1 MAELPRYRESGLVSG
16 DIPRLD
22 FANLRESAQG
32 MASISGALDRLSQF
46 AFGEAK
52 KEEDKVNKMTAIQ
65 VRTELEGVVQ
75 KKMADLNVLVETGQL
90 SDFNRIQTEVQAL
103 TGLADGLKD
112 LDIDQANGLITS
124 IRTSG
129 KALLAKSSD
138 ILVKNYQAG
147 LQGKVNDL
155 NKDYSLTLQT
165 ALEADPSVENFDYV
179 KKLAG
184 GHVFSVAVQAGNADQ
199 AMKNFQEAA
208 TKARDN
214 VLAKHFLSA
223 EFATKPSEA
232 LAKLST
238 GDAGKYSQIW
248 ASIPEED
255 KDKITQRI
263 LKQSADIYGQQ
274 EREKNLAKEA
284 AKAEGLNIRE
294 QYFRGQLSPNQAVSR
309 LKAIGDISPE
319 EMKAILTGD
328 RPGNDELNGRLESLV
343 DQGRLGEDG
352 IDSYAKSGAISWKQA
367 NGLKKLARGADKDYN
382 QAISLINARLG
393 VPDPMTPG
401 FRNERKLAA
410 DAKAEFISRRAIAV
424 QNGEAFNPV
433 ETAEL
438 VIKNVKNSDTAK
450 QIAEDRKRLSDKLD
464 ALGIRFNDNLTE
476 DALNRMESFQK
487 APKRDQQKIKDL
499 LKLVRGE

>member
-1 MAELPRYRESGLVSG
+1 M
-16 DIPRLD
+16 
-22 FANLRESAQG
+22 ANLG
-32 MASISGALDRLSQF
+32 NALDRLSQF

-52 KEEDKVNKMTAIQ
+52 KEQDRVNKLTAIQ
-65 VRTELEGVVQ
+65 VRTELESEVQ
-75 KKMADLNVLVETGQL
+75 KRMAELNVKVETNQL
-90 SDFNRIQTEVQAL
+90 SDFNAIKTEVQAL
-103 TGLADGLKD
+103 SGLADGLKD
-112 LDIDQANGLITS
+112 LDIDQANGLLGS

-129 KALLAKSSD
+129 KALLAKSSE

-147 LQGKVNDL
+147 LQVQVNEL

-165 ALEADPSVENFDYV
+165 ALEAEPEPETFDYV
-179 KKLAG
+179 KGLARR
-184 GHVFSVAVQAGNADQ
+184 HVYSVGAQANNVDKAMAD
-199 AMKNFQEAA
+199 FDVAA
-208 TKARDN
+208 TQARDN

-238 GDAGKYSQIW
+238 GDAGRYSKIW
-248 ASIPEED
+248 ATMPEDQKEKVTD
-255 KDKITQRI
+255 RI
-263 LKQSADIYGQQ
+263 LKQSANIYQQQ

-294 QYFRGQLSPNQAVSR
+294 DYFMGKISGQTAVKR
-309 LKAIGDISPE
+309 LKTIGDISPE

-367 NGLKKLARGADKDYN
+367 NGLKKLSRGADKDYN

-464 ALGIRFNDNLTE
+464 ELGIRFNDNLTE
-476 DALNRMESFQK
+476 DALNRMASFQK
-487 APKRDQQKIKDL
+487 APKRDQQRIKDL
-499 LKLVRGE
+499 LKTVRGE

>member
-1 MAELPRYRESGLVSG
+1 MARLPRYQESGLVSG

-22 FANLRESAQG
+22 FANLREESQN
-32 MASISGALDRLSQF
+32 MANIGNALDRLSQF

-52 KEEDKVNKMTAIQ
+52 KEQDRVNKLTAIQ
-65 VRTELEGVVQ
+65 VRTELESEVQ
-75 KKMADLNVLVETGQL
+75 KRMAELNVKVEMGQL
-90 SDFNRIQTEVQAL
+90 SDFNAIQTEVQAL
-103 TGLADGLKD
+103 SGLADGLKD
-112 LDIDQANGLITS
+112 LDIDQANGLLGS

-129 KALLAKSSD
+129 KALLSKSSD

-147 LQGKVNDL
+147 LQVQINEL

-165 ALEADPSVENFDYV
+165 ALEAEPEPETFDYV
-179 KKLAG
+179 KNLARR
-184 GHVFSVAVQAGNADQ
+184 HVYSVGVQANNADK
-199 AMKNFQEAA
+199 AMTDFDAAA

-238 GDAGKYSQIW
+238 GDAGRYSKIW
-248 ASIPEED
+248 ATMPEDQKEKVTD
-255 KDKITQRI
+255 RI
-263 LKQSADIYGQQ
+263 LKQSANIYQQQ

-294 QYFRGQLSPNQAVSR
+294 QYFLGQLSPNQAVSR

-328 RPGNDELNGRLESLV
+328 KPGNDELNGRLESLV

-367 NGLKKLARGADKDYN
+367 NGLKKLSRGADKDYN

-464 ALGIRFNDNLTE
+464 ELGIRFNDNLTE
-476 DALNRMESFQK
+476 DALNRMASFQK
-487 APKRDQQKIKDL
+487 APKRDQQRIKDL
-499 LKLVRGE
+499 LKTVRGE

>member
-1 MAELPRYRESGLVSG
+1 MARLPRYQESGLVSG

-22 FANLRESAQG
+22 FANLREESQG
-32 MASISGALDRLSQF
+32 MANLGGALDRLSQF

-52 KEEDKVNKMTAIQ
+52 KEQDRVNKLTAIQ
-65 VRTELEGVVQ
+65 VRSELEGEVQ
-75 KKMADLNVLVETGQL
+75 KRMAELNVKVETGQL
-90 SDFNRIQTEVQAL
+90 TNFGAIQTEVQSL
-103 TGLADGLKD
+103 VGLADGLKD
-112 LDIDQANGLITS
+112 LDIDQANGLVTS

-138 ILVKNYQAG
+138 MIVKNYQAG
-147 LQGKVNDL
+147 LGVQINDL
-155 NKDYSLTLQT
+155 NKNFELNLQT
-165 ALEADPSVENFDYV
+165 ELEVNPNPAAFDQRVAEGRGRVYAL
-179 KKLAG
+179 G
-184 GHVFSVAVQAGNADQ
+184 VQAGNAENALKEFD
-199 AMKNFQEAA
+199 AA
-208 TKARDN
+208 RIRARDN

-238 GDAGKYSQIW
+238 GNAGKYTELW
-248 ASIPEED
+248 ATIPEED
-255 KDKITQRI
+255 KGKITQRI

-294 QYFRGQLSPNQAVSR
+294 QYFLGQLSPNQAVSR

-328 RPGNDELNGRLESLV
+328 KPGNDELNGRLESLV

-367 NGLKKLARGADKDYN
+367 NGLKKLSRGADKDYN

-464 ALGIRFNDNLTE
+464 ELGIRFNDNLTE
-476 DALNRMESFQK
+476 DALNRMASFQK
-487 APKRDQQKIKDL
+487 APKRDQQRIKDL
-499 LKLVRGE
+499 LKTVRGE